1 MLVKSMF
8 KVNKSLLIPQQILL
22 KIIGSEERLLI
33 QKPRDHTSVEDY
45 DVDETQILETMW
57 QIVEDYDVD
66 ETQILETMWQISV
79 TSNQRHRQI

>member
-1 MLVKSMF
+1 MSTTMLVKSMF

-45 DVDETQILETMW
+45 DVDET
-57 QIVEDYDVD
+57 
-66 ETQILETMWQISV
+66 
-79 TSNQRHRQI
+79 